1 VRNNT
6 TYQTTSYT
14 PDNLPAIYE
23 RDIAKIYLQYF
34 THNDDTLISTADID
48 RLIEIANKCPI
59 VSGYAVYDAQAL
71 LRILNPEIEFDWLA
85 NCEDPSLRTEE
96 EYTNDYDTT
105 FAIVP
110 ILYPNPVNNI
120 LNISGLS
127 GKEKIIIYNTQSQ
140 ILKEM
145 IAIGNQIA
153 ISTHDLSN
161 GVYTLS
167 ILSIESTVVKKFV
180 VIR

>member
-1 VRNNT
+1 
-6 TYQTTSYT
+6 
-14 PDNLPAIYE
+14 
-23 RDIAKIYLQYF
+23 
-34 THNDDTLISTADID
+34 
-48 RLIEIANKCPI
+48 
-59 VSGYAVYDAQAL
+59 L